1 MILAPIRLY
10 RTGALYTNLKSLQS
24 QVFFLGNFKNLKK
37 VSLIRNYVCYFPLFY
52 IDNRTFVLYN
62 GLKVGDKLE
71 LTSIKGIGPKKID
84 LLNKLGI
91 YDTNN
96 LINFYPFRYEVI
108 KRSDLDNLDENNK
121 AIIDGVVET
130 IPSVFHFNKKMDKM
144 SFKLNSGTKL
154 INIVIFNRSFL
165 KSNLKIGTGITLIG
179 KYDKKHNTLV
189 ASEIRFGKILK
200 ESIEP
205 VYHTTYGLTGKNIKG
220 YIDEALKKDFDTD
233 NLLPSSLEE
242 KYKFKDKKECLKEI
256 HHPTSL
262 INLKKA
268 RNRFKYEELFIF
280 MLKME
285 YLKNNKLKLGLERS
299 VDYSKVEEF
308 ISNLPF
314 ELTSDQLKAVKDIHN
329 DLNSKYRMNRLLQG
343 DVGSGKTIVAIIGM
357 YINYL
362 SGYQSALMAPTEILA
377 IQHYQNM
384 LNIFKDYDIKIG
396 LLTGKLKAKE
406 KKEIYKQ
413 LESGEINIIIGTHA
427 LISEAVT
434 YKNLG
439 LVITDEQHRFGVNQR
454 SNLKNKGI
462 TPDILYMSAT
472 PIPRTYAIT
481 LYGDMDVSNIKTLPG
496 GKKEIITTLKSEKE
510 IKDVLMDIYN
520 ELKEGHQVYV
530 VSPLIEDS
538 EDSDLENVY
547 KLEEKFNKA
556 FGKLY
561 KVGILHGKM
570 TNDEKDK
577 VMNDFKDNKINILI
591 STTVIEVG
599 IDVKNATMMVIFD
612 AYRFGLSAL
621 HQLRGRVGRNNLQ
634 SYCILISNKE
644 TKRLSILTKTND
656 GFKISEEDF
665 QLRGSGDLFG
675 FRQSGDMIFK
685 IANIKN
691 DYPILLKAKEDA
703 ANYINNNP
711 NSDLVKRLMEATD
724 LN

>member
-1 MILAPIRLY
+1 MELS
-10 RTGALYTNLKSLQS
+10 SL
-24 QVFFLGNFKNLKK
+24 
-37 VSLIRNYVCYFPLFY
+37 
-52 IDNRTFVLYN
+52 
-62 GLKVGDKLE
+62 
-71 LTSIKGIGPKKID
+71 KGIGPKKIN
-84 LLNKLGI
+84 LLNKLNI
-91 YDTNN
+91 YSSLD
-96 LINFYPFRYEVI
+96 LVNFYPFRYEVI
-108 KRSDLDNLDENNK
+108 KRSNLDDASDNDK
-121 AIIDGVVET
+121 VIVDGLIET
-130 IPSVFHFNKKMDKM
+130 IPTVFHFNRKMDKM
-144 SFKLNSGTKL
+144 NFKLNDGNRL
-154 INIVIFNRSFL
+154 LNIVIFNRSFL
-165 KSNLKIGTGITLIG
+165 KANLRIGVSIIVIG
-179 KYDKKHNTLV
+179 KYDKRHNTIV

-200 ESIEP
+200 ETIEP
-205 VYHTTYGLTGKNIKG
+205 VYHTTYGLTGKNISQ
-220 YIDEALKKDFDTD
+220 YINEALNYDFTVKDY
-233 NLLPSSLEE
+233 LPAELIN
-242 KYKFKDKKECLKEI
+242 KYKFMDKKEA
-256 HHPTSL
+256 L
-262 INLKKA
+262 INIHKPNDLKVLKKA
-268 RNRFKYEELFIF
+268 RDRFKYEELFMF

-285 YLKNNKLKLGLERS
+285 YLKNNKHKLGLERN
-299 VDYSKVEEF
+299 VDYIKVESF
-308 ISNLPF
+308 IKKLPF
-314 ELTSDQLKAVKDIHN
+314 TLTSDQLKAVNDIYK

-343 DVGSGKTIVAIIGM
+343 DVGSGKTIVSMIGM

-377 IQHYQNM
+377 IQHYNNM

-396 LLTGKLKAKE
+396 LLTGKLKVNE

-413 LESGEINIIIGTHA
+413 LENGGLDIIVGTHA

-481 LYGDMDVSNIKTLPG
+481 LYGDMDVSNIKTLPN
-496 GKKEIITTLKSEKE
+496 GKKEIITTLKKETE

-520 ELKEGHQVYV
+520 ELKNNHQVYV
-530 VSPLIEDS
+530 VSPLIEES
-538 EDSDLENVY
+538 ENSDLENV
-547 KLEEKFNKA
+547 KELEEKFNKA

-570 TNDEKDK
+570 SNTEKDN
-577 VMNDFKDNKINILI
+577 VMNEFKENKINILI

-634 SYCILISNKE
+634 SYCILISNRE
-644 TKRLSILTKTND
+644 TKRLDILTKTND
-656 GFKISEEDF
+656 GFKVSEEDF
-665 QLRGSGDLFG
+665 VLRGSGDLFG
-675 FRQSGDMIFK
+675 LRQSGDMVFK

-691 DYPILLKAKEDA
+691 DYHILLKAKEDA
-703 ANYINNNP
+703 SNYLKTNKDSELVNLLM
-711 NSDLVKRLMEATD
+711 NSTD